1 MYRRGVAG
9 NSAALRSKDLRTEAR
24 PLVNRSSFNENL
36 IIFSQSKESFKPF
49 LLWGLVVM
57 MFFQGNDNKGTV
69 HVHRRPDFS
78 QVVKT
83 VNMFNLFRDIIN

>member
-9 NSAALRSKDLRTEAR
+9 NSAARLSKDLRTEAR

-36 IIFSQSKESFKPF
+36 IKFSLKSKESFKFF
-49 LLWGLVVM
+49 LPYLVM
-57 MFFQGNDNKGTV
+57 MFFQANGNKGTV
-69 HVHRRPDFS
+69 QVHRRPDFS